1 LEIYLNN
8 NDQHHHQL
16 PRLAVIFSRTGKV
29 FGHTHFGYDLEADVA
44 TSQSYM
50 GDPTGEYL
58 DKTSGAI

>member
-1 LEIYLNN
+1 
-8 NDQHHHQL
+8 
-16 PRLAVIFSRTGKV
+16 V
-29 FGHTHFGYDLEADVA
+29 FGHAHFGYDLEADVA